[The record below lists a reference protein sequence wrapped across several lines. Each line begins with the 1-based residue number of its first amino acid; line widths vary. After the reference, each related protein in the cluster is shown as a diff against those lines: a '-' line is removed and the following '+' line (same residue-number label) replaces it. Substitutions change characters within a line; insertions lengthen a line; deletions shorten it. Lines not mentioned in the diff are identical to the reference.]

1 MMMKTLSTRT
11 VAQRM
16 MTAVLASL
24 AIAAWANP
32 PMVPKLEA
40 QRAFGGTLPKEVA
53 ELLGASIPSHTQRQR
68 QLDSQYLAG
77 STLRRIDYFD
87 KTLTVVRG
95 GKTTVLDA
103 ELLGSYTPG
112 DGRWE
117 WGIVQREFNDPD
129 LKDAKRKSF
138 ATGSA
143 LTRLYGRE
151 HGIDVLREDTVSV
164 PTEDAV
170 WYLCAMAAKISDA
183 TGVLVT
189 VGRTAPAEGQT
200 EGPLVKRYYLLSHP
214 REQSKKNG

>member
-1 MMMKTLSTRT
+1 MVQLLL
-11 VAQRM
+11 V
-16 MTAVLASL
+16 AVLSSL
-24 AIAAWANP
+24 AVAAWANP
-32 PMVPKLEA
+32 PMVPKQDA
-40 QRAFGGTLPKEVA
+40 QRAFGGKLPKGVA
-53 ELLGASIPSHTQRQR
+53 ELLDASIPAHIARQR
-68 QLDSQYLAG
+68 QLDSQYLSG
-77 STLRRIDYFD
+77 STLRKIDYFD

-117 WGIVQREFNDPD
+117 WGLVQREFNDPD

-151 HGIDVLREDTVSV
+151 HGIDVLREDATNV

-170 WYLCAMAAKISDA
+170 WYLCALAAKISDA

-189 VGRTAPAEGQT
+189 VGRTTPAEGQA

-214 REQSKKNG
+214 REQQKKSG